1 MSKFLKITLSI
12 LLIFLLVS
20 IIGIGIIVYDGYCI
34 YKNAISETSIDD
46 KVKSIQSSENFVKLE
61 DLPKIYLDAVIS
73 VEDHRFYEH
82 SGIDIIA
89 TCRAIFINIKSGSLE
104 QGGSTITQQLSKNIY
119 FTQEKKFTRKI
130 AELFVSFD
138 LEKKYSKDDIL
149 ELYVNTIFFGK
160 GGTGIGEASE
170 KFFNKSPKDLTDYE
184 ATFLAGIPNAPSI
197 YSSDKNIDLARE
209 RQKQVL
215 DAMVKYRNLSQEQAD
230 IIYNSVEEIN

>member
-1 MSKFLKITLSI
+1 MSKFFKIILSI
-12 LLIFLLVS
+12 LLILLLVS
-20 IIGIGIIVYDGYCI
+20 IIGIGIIVYDGYNI
-34 YKNAISETSIDD
+34 YKNAISEMSIDD
-46 KVKSIQSSENFVKLE
+46 KVKSIQSSENYVQLE
-61 DLPKIYLDAVIS
+61 DLPKIYLDAVVS

-89 TCRAIFINIKSGSLE
+89 TCRAILVNIKSGSLE

-149 ELYVNTIFFGK
+149 ELYVNTIFFGQ

-184 ATFLAGIPNAPSI
+184 STFLAGIPNAPSV

-215 DAMVKYRNLSQEQAD
+215 DAMVKYGDLSQEQAD
-230 IIYNSVEEIN
+230 TIYNSEEEIN